1 MGKRMLGWFTTM
13 MVVISLVGTLP
24 VMTANAAG
32 VVQSKVN
39 YVVNK
44 WNGAAVSSCQYST
57 SYGGCASQCYG
68 FVKHATEYIFGA
80 DHVYSRDNGNN
91 AYTYIGTQPATNDVS
106 YLLKTCK
113 PGDVLNCGSAHTALV
128 VSNNGT
134 TMKVIQRLYA
144 SSSIAYDGVWIREGS
159 TQSSL
164 YLTANK
170 QARTYDIWRSKNYK
184 SVDGGAS
191 TATTLSLSAAAAPSF
206 GTPFTVS
213 VGSDSA
219 YIKCTISRNG
229 SNWTEA
235 GAYFGTST
243 SKMTKIDSDKLTNG
257 YTWVGYDLPK
267 LTCATTYYY
276 KFYIIAGGKTYW
288 SSVKSFKTSGHK
300 YKTTV
305 VSPTY
310 LSQGYTLHKCSV
322 CGHSYKDNYTAKL
335 TLGTVANFKASS
347 TSVSA
352 IKLTWSKTS
361 GATGYIIYKYDNSK
375 KTWVRIAKIA
385 SNSYTASNLSAGTTY
400 KYAVKAYKTV
410 SGKEVLSPKYP
421 QLTVSTNPAATSFS
435 LIAGSSKAAVKW
447 NKVTGASGYIVY
459 YKTSANSSWQRLTSS
474 TGTSY
479 TKTDLAKGKTYYF
492 TVKAYK
498 KLGTTTYNGAFTAK
512 SVKIK

>member
-1 MGKRMLGWFTTM
+1 MGKRVLSWLTTLI
-13 MVVISLVGTLP
+13 VVVSIVGTLP
-24 VMTANAAG
+24 VMTANASG

-80 DHVYSRDNGNN
+80 DHVYSRDNSNN

-113 PGDVLNCGSAHTALV
+113 PGDVLNCGNAHTALV

-134 TMKVIQRLYA
+134 TMKIIQRLYA
-144 SSSIAYDGVWIREGS
+144 SSGIAYDGVWVREGS

-170 QARTYDIWRSKNYK
+170 QARAYDIWRSKNYT
-184 SVDGGAS
+184 SVDGGANI
-191 TATTLSLSAAAAPSF
+191 AVALNSAVPASPSF

-213 VGSDSA
+213 VDPDSA

-243 SKMTKIDSDKLTNG
+243 SNMVKVDSDKLTNG

-288 SSVKSFKTSGHK
+288 SSVQSFKTSGHK
-300 YKTTV
+300 YKATV

-322 CGHSYKDNYTAKL
+322 CGHSYKDNYTAKI
-335 TLGTVANFKASS
+335 TLGTVTNFKVSS
-347 TSVSA
+347 TSASA
-352 IKLTWSKTS
+352 VKLTWSKTS
-361 GATGYIIYKYDNSK
+361 GATGYIVYKYDNSK
-375 KTWVRIAKIA
+375 KTWVRLAKIA
-385 SNSYTASNLSAGTTY
+385 SNSYTASKLSAGTTY
-400 KYAVKAYKTV
+400 KFAVKAYRIA
-410 SGKEVLSPKYP
+410 SGKEIVSAKYP
-421 QLTVSTNPAATSFS
+421 QLTTATNPATVNFS
-435 LIAGSSKAAVKW
+435 LTSGSKKATVKW
-447 NKVTGASGYIVY
+447 SKVSGATGYIVY
-459 YKTSANSSWQRLTSS
+459 YKTSANGSWQRLTAV

-479 TKTDLAKGKTYYF
+479 VKKSLSKGKTYYF

-498 KLGTTTYNGAFTAK
+498 KVGTATYNGAFTAK